1 MLDPLGREAGPLWP
15 AGGGPQGLAG
25 TMKRFSWHR
34 VLAIFIKELQQ
45 MLRDRLTFA
54 MAIGVPILQLVLFGY
69 AINTDPKGLPTALV
83 SADAGPLARSLSA
96 ALQNTGYFRIT
107 HSGTSE
113 REAEAL
119 IESGDVQFMVVIPDD
134 FTQRVL
140 RGERPAVLVAVD
152 ATDPSASG
160 NAIAALTSVAGQALE
175 HDLKG
180 ALAPLHAG
188 AAPFEVRVH
197 RRYNPEGLSRY
208 NIVPGLIGTI
218 LTMTMV
224 MLTGLAMTR
233 ERERG
238 TMENLLATPVRPFE
252 VMAGKILPYVVI
264 GYVQLGVILTAAALL
279 FEVPLVGSLVL
290 LLAMIGIFML
300 ANLAVGFTFS
310 TLAKNQLQAMQMTF
324 FFFLPSMLLSG
335 FMFPF
340 RGMPVWAQYVGEV
353 LPLTHF
359 LRIVRGIMLKGH
371 GAAAVLPELWPLLAF
386 LFVAGAL
393 ALKRYRQTLD

>member
-1 MLDPLGREAGPLWP
+1 MTA
-15 AGGGPQGLAG
+15 
-25 TMKRFSWHR
+25 FSWQR
-34 VLAIFIKELQQ
+34 TLAVFIKEFQQ

-69 AINTDPKGLPTALV
+69 AINTDPKGLPTVLV
-83 SADAGPLARSLSA
+83 SADAGTLGRSLA
-96 ALQNTGYFRIT
+96 AAVQNSGYFRVV
-107 HSGTSE
+107 HQAAGA
-113 REAEAL
+113 REGAAWV
-119 IESGDVQFMVVIPDD
+119 ESGEAQFMLVIPDD
-134 FTQRVL
+134 FTRRVL
-140 RGERPAVLVAVD
+140 RGERPAVLLEVD

-160 NAIAALTSVAGQALE
+160 NAIAALAGLADSALA
-175 HDLKG
+175 HDLRG
-180 ALAPLHAG
+180 ARSAVAPG
-188 AAPFEVRVH
+188 SAPFEWRVH

-264 GYVQLGVILTAAALL
+264 GYVQLGVILAAAALL
-279 FEVPLVGSLVL
+279 FEVPMVGSLTL
-290 LLAMIGIFML
+290 LLAMIGVFML

-340 RGMPVWAQYVGEV
+340 RGMPRWAQYVGEA

-371 GAAAVLPELWPLLAF
+371 DAWQVLPSLWPLLAF

-393 ALKRYRQTLD
+393 ALKRYRRTLD

>member
-1 MLDPLGREAGPLWP
+1 V
-15 AGGGPQGLAG
+15 
-25 TMKRFSWHR
+25 TRFS
-34 VLAIFIKELQQ
+34 LARTWAVFIKEFQQ

-54 MAIGVPILQLVLFGY
+54 MAVGIPVLQLVLFGY
-69 AINTDPKGLPTALV
+69 AINTDPKGLPTAV
-83 SADAGPLARSLSA
+83 VAADAGPLARSLVSS
-96 ALQNTGYFRIT
+96 LQNTGYFKIT
-107 HSGTSE
+107 HQGTSQS
-113 REAEAL
+113 EADELLA
-119 IESGDVQFMVVIPDD
+119 EGAVQFMIVIPPD
-134 FTQRVL
+134 FTRDVV
-140 RGERPAVLVAVD
+140 RGKQPAVLVSVD

-160 NAIAALTSVAGQALE
+160 NAIAALGQIPLSGLA
-175 HDLKG
+175 HDLRGPLQSLQSG
-180 ALAPLHAG
+180 AP
-188 AAPFEVRVH
+188 PFELRVH

-252 VMAGKILPYVVI
+252 VMVGKILPYVVI
-264 GYVQLGVILTAAALL
+264 GYVQLGVILGAAWLLFQVPMLGSLALL
-279 FEVPLVGSLVL
+279 MG
-290 LLAMIGIFML
+290 MIGVFIV

-310 TLAKNQLQAMQMTF
+310 TLARNQLQAVQMTF
-324 FFFLPSMLLSG
+324 FFFLPSLLLSG

-340 RGMPVWAQYVGEV
+340 RGMPVWAQWIGEV

-359 LRIVRGIMLKGH
+359 LRIVRGIMLKGAQAPQLW
-371 GAAAVLPELWPLLAF
+371 GELWPMLLF
-386 LFVAGAL
+386 MTVAGVV

>member
-1 MLDPLGREAGPLWP
+1 
-15 AGGGPQGLAG
+15 
-25 TMKRFSWHR
+25 MKVFSWQR
-34 VLAIFIKELQQ
+34 TLAVFIKEFQQ

-69 AINTDPKGLPTALV
+69 AINTDPKGLPTVLV
-83 SADAGPLARSLSA
+83 SADTGTLGRSLA
-96 ALQNTGYFRIT
+96 AAIQNSGYFRVV
-107 HSGTSE
+107 HQAGGA
-113 REAEAL
+113 REGAAWV
-119 IESGDVQFMVVIPDD
+119 ESGDAQFMVVVPDD
-134 FTQRVL
+134 FTRRVL
-140 RGERPAVLVAVD
+140 RGERPAVLVEVD

-160 NAIAALTSVAGQALE
+160 NAIAALGGLADSALA
-175 HDLKG
+175 HDLQG
-180 ALAPLHAG
+180 ARAPRAD
-188 AAPFEVRVH
+188 AAPPFEWRVH

-264 GYVQLGVILTAAALL
+264 GYVQLGVILAAAALL
-279 FEVPLVGSLVL
+279 FEVPMVGSLAL
-290 LLAMIGIFML
+290 LLAMIGVFML

-310 TLAKNQLQAMQMTF
+310 TLATNQLQAMQMTF

-340 RGMPVWAQYVGEV
+340 RGMPSWAQSLGEV

-371 GAAAVLPELWPLLAF
+371 DAWQVLPSLWPLLAF

-393 ALKRYRQTLD
+393 ALKRYRRTLD